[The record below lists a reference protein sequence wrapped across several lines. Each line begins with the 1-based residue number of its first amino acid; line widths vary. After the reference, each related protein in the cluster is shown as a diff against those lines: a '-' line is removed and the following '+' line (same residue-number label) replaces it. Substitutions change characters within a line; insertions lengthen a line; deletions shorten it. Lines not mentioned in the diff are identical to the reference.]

1 MSEENTEQQ
10 NLAPVAPVAPP
21 VTINEAPSWFIDDG
35 IPGAGQRPSWMPEKF
50 KTVADLAKSNLELEK
65 RLGTA
70 PDEYDFSKSRYLD
83 PDYVPF
89 DELKQLAKEKRVPQ
103 EVMDKMLESVDKYM
117 DEFKIDDNEEINKLG
132 ANAHER
138 LETLNNWAKANLSNE
153 SYEALTSNLRTAES
167 VRAIEEIR
175 NKMMSASPQIP
186 SGNTGAITNN
196 VSLDDLK
203 LELTN
208 NLDKYKTDPHYRRD
222 LQARLE
228 VASKN
233 AGNFVDKTGP

>member
-1 MSEENTEQQ
+1 MPEDEINTP
-10 NLAPVAPVAPP
+10 LVIP
-21 VTINEAPSWFIDDG
+21 EAPKWFIDEG
-35 IPGAGQRPSWMPEKF
+35 VPGAGDRPTWLNEKF
-50 KTVADLAKSNLELEK
+50 KSTADLAKSYHELEK
-65 RLGTA
+65 RVGTA

-89 DELKQLAKEKRVPQ
+89 QELKQVAKDKRVPQ
-103 EVMDKMLESVDKYM
+103 EVIDKMLESVDKYM

-132 ANAHER
+132 SNAKDR
-138 LETLNNWAKANLSNE
+138 LDTLNNWAKANLSNE

-167 VRAIEEIR
+167 VKAIEELR
-175 NKMMSASPQIP
+175 NKMMSGTPQIP
-186 SGNTGAITNN
+186 NGNTGAITNN
-196 VSLDDLK
+196 ASLEDIK

-208 NLDKYKTDPHYRRD
+208 NLSKYKTDANYRKD

-233 AGNFVDKTGP
+233 SGGFVDKTGS